1 MAAIMKIVLGHNA
14 AADFSEILRGK
25 KQFSQ
30 KFGNGTDTPV
40 PQIIILMQF
49 GLQQAGSFRIVSDT
63 LVCRDFSYSLHIVGY
78 MCAEC
83 IEQAAV

>member
-25 KQFSQ
+25 AVFTEVRQR
-30 KFGNGTDTPV
+30 DRYPV